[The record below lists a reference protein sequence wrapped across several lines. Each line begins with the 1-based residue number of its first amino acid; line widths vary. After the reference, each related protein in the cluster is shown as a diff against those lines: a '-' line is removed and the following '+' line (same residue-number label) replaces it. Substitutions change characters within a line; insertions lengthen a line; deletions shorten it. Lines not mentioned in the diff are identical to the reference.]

1 VKNVLSAIL
10 CLSVILCLNGC
21 KEKGSSDVSRSE
33 TKKTETKKQETKKD
47 EYEIKGNVTGG
58 SNGTIFVELDDKFAL
73 FSNTG
78 EKLTDF
84 VYEELLANDKNSHN
98 DDSGVIIAKKE
109 GKYGY
114 LNQKGEEIIPC
125 DFEESYPFQGKYVV
139 LKKPCSHNS
148 AYKYD
153 YIVYDHTGKLIYN
166 SHHGGEVSGHLFLT
180 SDANDR
186 SQVIN
191 LKTKKVMHQG
201 SMYGF
206 DGEYVKYGKVNKIGY
221 LDTDGN
227 VMIEAQYDYAY
238 NFEDGKVEVGKD
250 GKVMLINEKNEVLEV
265 LGTYELNQPSVSLRP
280 GYHYERYFENDKCGL
295 KYGTEVV
302 IEPKYEYIDKF
313 SNFIVVKSDNVW
325 NLIDMKGNV
334 LSETSYVDYENQLVS
349 QNVLLMQNDSGLYD
363 LYIDDNGEIRRAMIE
378 ISNLNGNMY
387 DADKKEFIIFKS
399 ADKLIKMVYDSE
411 KDISTL
417 SILNKDV

>member
-1 VKNVLSAIL
+1 MKNVLSAVL

-21 KEKGSSDVSRSE
+21 KANDSSKVSNSDTKDIE
-33 TKKTETKKQETKKD
+33 TKNEK
-47 EYEIKGNVTGG
+47 YEIKGNVTGG
-58 SNGTIFVELDDKFAL
+58 SNGTIFVESDGKFAL

-84 VYEELLANDKNSHN
+84 VYEELLANNNYSNN

-114 LNQKGEEIIPC
+114 LNQSGDEIIPC
-125 DFEESYPFQGKYVV
+125 GFEESNRFEGKYVV
-139 LKKPCSHNS
+139 LQKLCSHNS

-153 YIVYDHTGKLIYN
+153 YFVYDNTGVIIYN
-166 SHHGGEVSGHLFLT
+166 SHHGGELGGHLYLT

-221 LDTDGN
+221 LDSDGN
-227 VMIEAQYDYAY
+227 VMIKPQYDYAY
-238 NFEDGKVEVGKD
+238 NFENGKVEVGKE
-250 GKVMLINEKNEVLEV
+250 GKVMLINENNEVLEV
-265 LGTYELNQPSVSLRP
+265 LGTYDLNQPLVSLRP
-280 GYHYERYFENDKCGL
+280 GYHYERFFENDKCGL
-295 KYGTEVV
+295 KYGDEVV

-313 SNFIVVKSDNVW
+313 SNFIVVESNGVW
-325 NLIDMKGNV
+325 SLTDLKGNI
-334 LSETSYVDYENQLVS
+334 LSQTSYVDYDDQLVS
-349 QNVLLMQNDSGLYD
+349 QNVLLLQHDSGLYD
-363 LYIDDNGEIRRAMIE
+363 VYIDDNGDIKKAMTD
-378 ISNLNGNMY
+378 ISNLNGDMY
-387 DADKKEFIIFKS
+387 DADKNEFIIFKS
-399 ADKLIKMVYDSE
+399 ADKLMKVVYDSE
-411 KDISTL
+411 KNISTL

>member
-1 VKNVLSAIL
+1 MKKVLSAIL
-10 CLSVILCLNGC
+10 CLSFILCLNGC
-21 KEKGSSDVSRSE
+21 KEQGSSEVSSTE
-33 TKKTETKKQETKKD
+33 TKKTETKKPETKKD
-47 EYEIKGNVTGG
+47 ENEIKGNVIGG
-58 SNGTIFVELDDKFAL
+58 SNGTIFVESDGKFAL

-78 EKLTDF
+78 DKLTDF
-84 VYEELLANDKNSHN
+84 VYEELLANDNNFHN
-98 DDSGVIIAKKE
+98 DDSGIIIAEKE

-125 DFEESYPFQGKYVV
+125 DFEESSRFEGKYVV

-153 YIVYDHTGKLIYN
+153 NIVYDHTGKLIYN
-166 SHHGGEVSGHLFLT
+166 SHHGGEISGHLYLT

-221 LDTDGN
+221 LDSDGN

-238 NFEDGKVEVGKD
+238 NFEDGKVEVGKN
-250 GKVMLINEKNEVLEV
+250 GKVMLINEKNEVLEI

-280 GYHYERYFENDKCGL
+280 GCHYERYFENDKCGL

-325 NLIDMKGNV
+325 NLIDIKGNV
-334 LSETSYVDYENQLVS
+334 LSKTSYIDYDNQLVL

-363 LYIDDNGEIRRAMIE
+363 LYIDDNGEIRRAITD
-378 ISNLNGNMY
+378 ISNSNGHMY

-399 ADKLIKMVYDSE
+399 ADKLIKVVYDSE